1 MKPRCSD
8 LRSIFFHTL
17 SDTPVGISKKEM
29 DPSGRATTKSSRGPT
44 STQARHVTPLIFR
57 YPTKPIPSSFRRRTF
72 TLPEFLST
80 KAAVAPSWLKTMFS
94 TGLSWISPEKRGN
107 SASTVPSSVGRSSS
121 KPDLNPRASSGPRL
135 DIATVV
141 TGSLK
146 SSCCSTWMVSVPSP
160 VQTVTRPSCPTVT
173 KRPPRTGKT
182 ASTAWVWNRGNWC
195 VQVDTLRGSAS
206 SISTRNSPPSEAVTA
221 KHL

>member
-1 MKPRCSD
+1 
-8 LRSIFFHTL
+8 
-17 SDTPVGISKKEM
+17 M
-29 DPSGRATTKSSRGPT
+29 DPSGRATTKSSRTPT
-44 STQARHVTPLIFR
+44 STQARLVTPLILR
-57 YPTKPIPSSFRRRTF
+57 SPTKPIPSSLRRRMF
-72 TLPEFLST
+72 TLPNSRST
-80 KAAVAPSWLKTMFS
+80 KAAVMPSWLNARFS

-121 KPDLNPRASSGPRL
+121 KPDLNPSARSGPRL
-135 DIATVV
+135 DMATEL

-146 SSCCSTWMVSVPSP
+146 SSCCSTWIVSLSSP

-182 ASTAWVWNRGNWC
+182 ASTACVWNKGNWC
-195 VQVDTLRGSAS
+195 VQVDTLRGSVS
-206 SISTRNSPPSEAVTA
+206 SISTRNRPPSEAVTA